1 MKVRPAKSPENNVG
15 IPPHVPLDLDLSA
28 LLEDFDRIFPG
39 SVSSRIKSNYTPTRT
54 VKKIFED
61 EKFLEKSIKSLNL
74 QSIWLAQHTRIQ
86 KDLATK

>member
-1 MKVRPAKSPENNVG
+1 MKVRPAKSQENNVG

-39 SVSSRIKSNYTPTRT
+39 SVGSRIKSNTPTRT
-54 VKKIFED
+54 VKKIFKD